1 MGVFDKK
8 NFNSEVFAKYMER
21 VPRVKQN
28 ALLTSGVLRTRNDLK
43 SLFAEQTGGNFAS
56 IPMSGLIG
64 GTPNNYDGNTN
75 ITADSLET
83 FLQSMIVVG
92 RSHAWIERD
101 FSFDITGKDFMA
113 EIAAQVGNYWDDVD
127 QSTILSTL
135 KGIFGVTDDGFNT
148 KHTLD
153 ITSAATTTVDATT
166 LNTAVQ
172 KAAGA
177 NKNIFKMAIM
187 HSTVATNLENLQ
199 VLQYFKENDAN
210 GMQRDVALATWNG
223 RTVLI
228 DDDVPT
234 EQIGT
239 TAGVYGATIT
249 TAAKAGDKIKINGV
263 EFTWIANG
271 ETPADG
277 EIALPS
283 TNNATNEASALAT
296 ALNAS
301 THATVSHYT
310 WSNASGQLK
319 ATEDSGYYGEGI
331 FSVTVTQGESGTM
344 VVGTPEVVTA
354 PVFATNYTTYLLGE
368 GAFDYINVG
377 AKTPYETDRDPKTHG
392 GEDYLITRQRKVF
405 APRGFSF
412 VQPSSAIISPTNVQ
426 LETAARWA
434 VVKNTSGEGFYD
446 SKAIPFARIISRG

>member
-28 ALLTSGVLRTRNDLK
+28 ALLTAGILRTRNDLK

-56 IPMSGLIG
+56 VPMSGLIG
-64 GTPNNYDGNTN
+64 GTPDNYDGSTN
-75 ITADSLET
+75 ISADSLDT
-83 FLQSMIVVG
+83 YLQSMIVVG
-92 RSHAWIERD
+92 RAHSWVERD

-113 EIAAQVGNYWDDVD
+113 EIAAQTANYWDDVD
-127 QSTILSTL
+127 QSTILSIL
-135 KGIFGVTDDGFNT
+135 KGIFGVTINRFNT
-148 KHTLD
+148 DHTLD
-153 ITSAATTTVDATT
+153 ITSEATTTVDATT
-166 LNTAVQ
+166 LNTAIQ

-199 VLQYFKENDAN
+199 VLNYFKANDAN

-228 DDDVPT
+228 DDEVPT
-234 EQIGT
+234 SNVET

-249 TAAKAGDKIKINGV
+249 TAASAGDKINVNGI
-263 EFTWIANG
+263 ELTWIANG
-271 ETPADG
+271 ETPAAG

-283 TNNATNEASALAT
+283 TNSATNEASALAS
-296 ALNAS
+296 ALNAL
-301 THATVSHYT
+301 TDTRVSGYT
-310 WSNASGQLK
+310 WSNTSGTLK
-319 ATEDSGYYGEGI
+319 ATEDSGHYGDGPVSIAATKGEG
-331 FSVTVTQGESGTM
+331 GTM
-344 VVGTPEVVTA
+344 VVGSVETITA
-354 PVFATNYTTYLLGE
+354 PVIATNYTTYLLGE
-368 GAFDYINVG
+368 GAFDFINVG
-377 AKTPYETDRDPKTHG
+377 AKVPYETDRDPKTHG

-405 APRGFSF
+405 APKGFSF
-412 VQPSSAIISPTNVQ
+412 VQPSTAIVSPTAEQ
-426 LETAARWA
+426 LETAARWTI
-434 VVKNTSGEGFYD
+434 VKNTAGTTYYD